1 MDKTIALFGA
11 GNVAEALISGITRSR
26 IIPPERLLVTNRK
39 NKARLNYI
47 EDKYGVRC
55 THEAEQML
63 VEADILILAMK
74 PYDASEYLEW
84 LKHHVTPGHLI
95 ISVIAGLSIE
105 QIESALGSEVKVIRS
120 MPNTSALV
128 GESATGMARGTHVSD
143 DDLLLAETLLETL
156 GLVKIVKEKDLHMIT
171 AIAGSGPAF
180 FYYMIEA
187 MEEVAVE
194 SGVDSAA
201 ATELLTQTLIGAGKM
216 LKSSG
221 ETPEQLRI
229 NITSPAGVT
238 DAGLKQL
245 ESDDFKK
252 ILRTGIRR
260 ARDRSIE
267 ISEELD
273 E

>member
-1 MDKTIALFGA
+1 MKKTIAFFGA
-11 GNVAEALISGITRSR
+11 GNLAEALIAGITRSR
-26 IIPPERLLVTNRK
+26 MIPPEKLLVTNRK
-39 NKARLNYI
+39 NEERLKYI
-47 EDKYGVRC
+47 SGKYKITHTRDKDKI
-55 THEAEQML
+55 L
-63 VEADILILAMK
+63 NSADILILAMK
-74 PYDASEYLEW
+74 PYDAVEYLNW
-84 LKHHVTPGHLI
+84 LKDHIEPHHLV
-95 ISVIAGLSIE
+95 ISVIAGLTIE
-105 QIESALGSEVKVIRS
+105 QMEATLGEDISVIRA

-128 GESATGMARGTHVSD
+128 SESATAVASGQNVTD
-143 DDLLLAETLLETL
+143 KDLNTAEALLKTL
-156 GLVKIVKEKDLHMIT
+156 GIVKVVKEKDLHTIT
-171 AIAGSGPAF
+171 AVAGSGPAF

-194 SGVDSAA
+194 SGIDPNT

-216 LKSSG
+216 LESSG
-221 ETPEQLRI
+221 QSPKTLRQ
-229 NITSPAGVT
+229 NITSHKGVT

-245 ESDDFKK
+245 EKNQFKQ